1 MTFVNFSNH
10 ITENWSS
17 EQVEEAEKYGEIV
30 YVPFPNVSPLCDE
43 DEVSKLANEYVK
55 RILETNPRAVMCQGE
70 FTLCFKVVNLLK
82 QKGIKVFAG
91 CSERKVVEEA
101 NGKKTAQFVFE
112 RFREY

>member
-17 EQVEEAEKYGEIV
+17 KQVEEAEKYGKIV

-43 DEVSKLANEYVK
+43 DEVSKLANIYLE
-55 RILETNPRAVMCQGE
+55 RILAKEPVAVMCQGE
-70 FTLCFKVVNLLK
+70 FTLCYKMVNLLK

-101 NGKKTAQFVFE
+101 NGKKTALFVFE

>member
-17 EQVEEAEKYGEIV
+17 DQVEEAEKYGKIV

-43 DEVSKLANEYVK
+43 NEVSKLANEYVE
-55 RILETNPRAVMCQGE
+55 RILETDPRAVMCQGE
-70 FTLCFKVVNLLK
+70 FTLCFKVVSLLK
-82 QKGIKVFAG
+82 KKGIKVFAA

-101 NGKKTAQFVFE
+101 NGKKTALFVFE